1 MMGICVYIYIV
12 YIYIYNIYI
21 YTIYIYIYI
30 ILYIYTH
37 TECIYVYIYYH
48 RKLWDMEIS
57 WLVDDQLW
65 GFNHMGD
72 VDNMED
78 IVYNQFDMK
87 IWV

>member
-1 MMGICVYIYIV
+1 
-12 YIYIYNIYI
+12 
-21 YTIYIYIYI
+21 
-30 ILYIYTH
+30 
-37 TECIYVYIYYH
+37 
-48 RKLWDMEIS
+48 MEIS

>member
-1 MMGICVYIYIV
+1 MMGICVYIYCI
-12 YIYIYNIYI
+12 YIYIYIYI
-21 YTIYIYIYI
+21 YTIYYIYI
-30 ILYIYTH
+30 HTYRVYI
-37 TECIYVYIYYH
+37 CIYIYYH